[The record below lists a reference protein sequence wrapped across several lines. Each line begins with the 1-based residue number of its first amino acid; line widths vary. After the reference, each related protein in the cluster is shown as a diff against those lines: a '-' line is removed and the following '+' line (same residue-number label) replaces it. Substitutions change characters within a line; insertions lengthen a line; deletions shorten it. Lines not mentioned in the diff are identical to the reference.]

1 MSSCL
6 IYTERGINSL
16 LLSCLGALGSA
27 GIVADVTAE
36 THGHGDVT
44 VVHRDYCHLLTRR
57 PLRQTQMTYLR
68 LKREEIEKKLQIK
81 NKQDEHRFTET
92 HFETRLFIL
101 FEDNESV
108 VCSCKTINTF
118 CYTLSTTLVKKV
130 CVIVFIVHFHDC
142 FLTYLSRLLNC
153 ALCNSFTIFNIIV

>member
-16 LLSCLGALGSA
+16 LLSRLGALGSA

-68 LKREEIEKKLQIK
+68 LKREEIE
-81 NKQDEHRFTET
+81 R
-92 HFETRLFIL
+92 
-101 FEDNESV
+101 S
-108 VCSCKTINTF
+108 
-118 CYTLSTTLVKKV
+118 
-130 CVIVFIVHFHDC
+130 
-142 FLTYLSRLLNC
+142 
-153 ALCNSFTIFNIIV
+153 

>member
-1 MSSCL
+1 MNNYQRQIIKRMSSCL

-16 LLSCLGALGSA
+16 LLSRLGALGSA

-36 THGHGDVT
+36 THGHGNVT

-68 LKREEIEKKLQIK
+68 LKREEIEKKLQIQ

-101 FEDNESV
+101 F
-108 VCSCKTINTF
+108 VCSCKTSNTF
-118 CYTLSTTLVKKV
+118 CYALSTTLVKKV
-130 CVIVFIVHFHDC
+130 CVIVFNLYFHDC
-142 FLTYLSRLLNC
+142 FLTC
-153 ALCNSFTIFNIIV
+153 T